1 MEKKIITMK
10 NLRFGTGIPKICI
23 PITGATLEKL
33 LQEASAFTPACL
45 DLMEWRADFFQD
57 IFNPLAV
64 LDALKQL
71 RTALGKI
78 PILFTFRTKQE
89 GGEREISA
97 LEYAS
102 LLKTVIRS
110 SLADG
115 IDIELFMGD
124 ELVANLVSVAREHGV
139 TVIISNHDFQKTP
152 DQQELLSRLNHMSEL
167 GADLPKIAVMPN
179 SARDVLTLLGA
190 TETFSSQ
197 TGRPLITM
205 SMGKLGVISRLCG
218 ERFGSCLTFGTSGAA
233 SAPGQIPADKL
244 KEILELIH

>member
-1 MEKKIITMK
+1 MEKKIVTMK
-10 NLRFGTGIPKICI
+10 NLLFGTGIPKICI

-64 LDALKQL
+64 LEALKQL

-152 DQQELLSRLNHMSEL
+152 DQQELFSR
-167 GADLPKIAVMPN
+167 K
-179 SARDVLTLLGA
+179 
-190 TETFSSQ
+190 SQ
-197 TGRPLITM
+197 
-205 SMGKLGVISRLCG
+205 
-218 ERFGSCLTFGTSGAA
+218 SCPT
-233 SAPGQIPADKL
+233 APGMF
-244 KEILELIH
+244 